1 MNLPDDIIKE
11 IIYFLPNE
19 DVFNMYII
27 NKHINNI
34 LDDNIL
40 RNNIIYRE
48 HPLIFNI
55 IGNFCKYCNLRLI
68 ILCDDIIFG
77 TCNHL

>member
-19 DVFNMYII
+19 DVFNMCII

-34 LDDNIL
+34 FDDNIL
-40 RNNIIYRE
+40 RNIIIFRQ
-48 HPLIFNI
+48 HPVIFNI
-55 IGNFCKYCNLRLI
+55 LGNFCFICNLRLI
-68 ILCDDIIFG
+68 LLCDDTIFG

>member
-1 MNLPDDIIKE
+1 MC
-11 IIYFLPNE
+11 
-19 DVFNMYII
+19 II

-48 HPLIFNI
+48 HPIIFNI
-55 IGNFCKYCNLRLI
+55 IGRSILLFAESVNLSTLFLSK
-68 ILCDDIIFG
+68 IL
-77 TCNHL
+77 T

>member
-11 IIYFLPNE
+11 IIYFLPNG
-19 DVFNMYII
+19 DVFNMCII

-48 HPLIFNI
+48 HPLIFNV
-55 IGNFCKYCNLRLI
+55 IGNFCHYCNLRLI
-68 ILCDDIIFG
+68 ILCDDVIFG
-77 TCNHL
+77 TCNHI